1 MSTTP
6 RRVRAVLLLVAA
18 LVLSAAAGAYATTV
32 LRAAADAPV
41 VRTALAEARD
51 PAGAPGRT
59 LGLSRVTVDPGA
71 QLALHRHPGV
81 QIATIARGTLSYW
94 VVRGSVT
101 VRRGDPD
108 APGGARVV
116 RTIGA
121 GEKGKV
127 RTGDWIVENP
137 GTIHRAANEG
147 RVEIE
152 ILISSLFKDGEPPA
166 IPVRP

>member
-1 MSTTP
+1 MSTSP
-6 RRVRAVLLLVAA
+6 RRVRAVLLIVVA
-18 LVLSAAAGAYATTV
+18 LLLGAAAGAYATTA
-32 LRAAADAPV
+32 LRAAAEPV
-41 VRTALAEARD
+41 VRTALAEAHD

-94 VVRGSVT
+94 VLRGSVT

-108 APGGARVV
+108 SAAGARVV
-116 RTIGA
+116 RTIAA
-121 GEKGKV
+121 GQKGKV
-127 RTGDWIVENP
+127 RTGDWIVEQP

-147 RVEIE
+147 SVQIE

-166 IPVRP
+166 IPVGP